1 MARYRTSVSTPLS
14 PDEAF
19 AFMADVTRF
28 TEWDPNVKT
37 SRRVAGDG
45 PGLGASYDLD
55 VGSTVMRYVVT
66 HYSAPKRMV
75 IEARTTFLTSIDE
88 VTVEPN
94 GAGSVVTYDAVLK
107 LNGPL
112 ALFDL
117 ALAIAF
123 RRLGDAAAAGLRRV
137 LAAPK

>member
-1 MARYRTSVSTPLS
+1 
-14 PDEAF
+14 
-19 AFMADVTRF
+19 
-28 TEWDPNVKT
+28 
-37 SRRVAGDG
+37 
-45 PGLGASYDLD
+45 
-55 VGSTVMRYVVT
+55 VVT
-66 HYSAPKRMV
+66 HYSAPKRML
-75 IEARTTFLTSIDE
+75 IEARTTFLTSFDE

-117 ALAIAF
+117 ALAMAF